1 MATLVVTTE
10 KSGVDRYSREL
21 AERLDIKTIETR
33 RYLRVKE
40 SYRLASQIRN
50 EPDIIHITNQNFA
63 RYALFRSRPFIVTVH
78 DLIRFY
84 IRFIPEKNLEKLF
97 LKLDIFGLKHAAHII
112 AVSQHTKKDIMK
124 YLMIPEDRITVI
136 YNGINHFTYKPY
148 QQRMLDEPFIIY
160 VGSERPRKNLNRLLE
175 AFAIVK
181 KDFPKLRLI
190 KIGESGRSSTFH
202 SNTIEKLHRLGIEDS
217 VLFVEYVSDT
227 YLAHYYSCAEM
238 LVYPSLYEGFGLP
251 PLEAMACGCPV
262 VASNTSSLP
271 EVVGDAGILVNPYD
285 MIELAQAMK
294 RVLSDKYLRDEMKN
308 KGLQRAGRFCWNRAA
323 EQTMAVY
330 QKVADG

>member
-1 MATLVVTTE
+1 MATVVVTTE

-21 AERLDIKTIETR
+21 AERLDTKTIETR
-33 RYLRVKE
+33 RYLRAKE
-40 SYRLASQIRN
+40 SYRLAGQIRN

-78 DLIRFY
+78 DLIRFF
-84 IRFIPEKNLEKLF
+84 IRFFPEKNIEKL
-97 LKLDIFGLKHAAHII
+97 LLRLDILGIKHAAHII
-112 AVSQHTKKDIMK
+112 AVSQHTKEDIIK
-124 YLMIPEDRITVI
+124 YLMIPEDKITVI
-136 YNGINHFTYKPY
+136 YNGIDHSTYKPY
-148 QQRMLDEPFIIY
+148 PQRMLDEPFIIY

-175 AFAIVK
+175 AFAIIK
-181 KDFPKLRLI
+181 NDFPELRLI
-190 KIGESGRSSTFH
+190 KIGEPGRYDVFH
-202 SNTIEKLHRLGIEDS
+202 SNTIDKLGKLGIKDS
-217 VLFVEYVSDT
+217 VLFVEYVSDV

-262 VASNTSSLP
+262 VTSNTSSLP

-285 MIELAQAMK
+285 MTELAQAMK
-294 RVLSDKYLRDEMKN
+294 RVLSDKNLRDEMKN
-308 KGLQRAGRFCWNRAA
+308 KGLQRAGRFCWDKTS